1 MSRSARTAY
10 QHMDVFAMSPARRVV
25 FLYTQLVANLRQAR
39 AFLEEGKIEER
50 QSRLFKALDIVEIL
64 LSALD
69 TEEPRSELT
78 PSLSAIYVYF
88 LRELVE
94 VDIRNDGASLDR
106 LIRMAESLLEAW
118 TGAAND
124 VGATM
129 APAASA

>member
-1 MSRSARTAY
+1 
-10 QHMDVFAMSPARRVV
+10 MDVFAMSPARRVV

-129 APAASA
+129 APAAGA